1 MSLYKEQGIVLRTM
15 RLGEADRIVTLM
27 TQGSGKIRAVA
38 KGVRKTK
45 SRWGARLE
53 PFTHVDVVLYRGRD
67 LDIVTQ
73 AQILTPFTAI
83 RADYARFAAGEV
95 VMEAVDKVTEDREK
109 SVRTFMLLLGALRAL
124 SLPEEDPLMVTDS
137 FLLRLAALAGFRPAL
152 TACAVCARP
161 GPHRKFSVAQ
171 GGIVCDSCRQ
181 GAAVSVGEDTVPYLD
196 GLLNADWSADTPSS
210 VRSECSG
217 LIRAYVEFHFDRPIR
232 SWTHVPR

>member
-15 RLGEADRIVTLM
+15 RLGESDRIVTLM

-73 AQILTPFTAI
+73 AQILTPFTPI
-83 RADYARFAAGEV
+83 RSDYARFAAGEV
-95 VMEAVDKVTEDREK
+95 VMEAVDKATEDREK

-161 GPHRKFSVAQ
+161 GPHRRFSVAQ
-171 GGIVCDSCRQ
+171 GGIVCDTCRQ
-181 GAAVSVGEDTVPYLD
+181 GATVTVGEDTVPYLD
-196 GLLNADWSADTPSS
+196 GLLNADWSAETPDAI
-210 VRSECSG
+210 RRECSG